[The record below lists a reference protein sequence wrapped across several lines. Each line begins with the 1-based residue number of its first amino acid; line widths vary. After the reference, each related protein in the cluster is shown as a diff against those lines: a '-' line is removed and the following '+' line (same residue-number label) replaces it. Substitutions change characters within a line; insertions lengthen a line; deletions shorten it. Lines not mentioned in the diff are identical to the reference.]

1 MSDETKTEPAE
12 AGKGRKKGGE
22 TKPVSR
28 KKRHYAEEY
37 RELSR
42 KVDTFVR
49 LVRAAKEAMN
59 GPNAPMAVAQSLLD
73 VALKD
78 FPEEK

>member
-1 MSDETKTEPAE
+1 MSDESKTEPAE
-12 AGKGRKKGGE
+12 AAKSRKKGGE
-22 TKPVSR
+22 AKAPSR

-49 LVRAAKEAMN
+49 LVRAAKEAM
-59 GPNAPMAVAQSLLD
+59 GTQNAPVAVAESLLA

-78 FPEEK
+78 FPEE